1 MDNIGEDGN
10 AGGLMET
17 NRKFSDIL
25 SPLCDRMQRANV
37 ALVVLTHKGVN
48 IAPYGPKLKDKRPMV
63 LTHLMRVALDF
74 ASVRKIQKTIDNVTM
89 VVGTETRIKVV
100 KTLYGHIAQ
109 EVSLIILFDYG
120 IDPYWTSMLYLYDK
134 KKSGGVRRMFEV
146 FGSEE
151 AQALDV
157 YLDMP
162 DKASDQKFTQ
172 AFVEEMAARLRTLE
186 QTADAVIMRKFRARL
201 NKAVI
206 QTWRELDDLRK
217 KEVAASVEHSRDRVD
232 TPLSELFN
240 NEPSV
245 EE

>member
-1 MDNIGEDGN
+1 
-10 AGGLMET
+10 
-17 NRKFSDIL
+17 
-25 SPLCDRMQRANV
+25 
-37 ALVVLTHKGVN
+37 
-48 IAPYGPKLKDKRPMV
+48 
-63 LTHLMRVALDF
+63 
-74 ASVRKIQKTIDNVTM
+74 
-89 VVGTETRIKVV
+89 
-100 KTLYGHIAQ
+100 
-109 EVSLIILFDYG
+109 
-120 IDPYWTSMLYLYDK
+120 
-134 KKSGGVRRMFEV
+134 
-146 FGSEE
+146 
-151 AQALDV
+151 
-157 YLDMP
+157 MP